1 MQANTPSVPKRRH
14 VLHCSGVRGE
24 KGGLFFTV
32 PGCAVKKAARFSPF
46 RAARSKTEPPFTPP
60 NTRGDANGGLLEGM
74 SDEEGLQGLSLEAV
88 ADVARGSI
96 LAEDASRYQIC
107 DVGLCLGART
117 LGQLGPFGNG
127 ELAFETV
134 EQSADEQ
141 ALSLVHRHSS
151 MRMEEVMLMEGSGD
165 PLQYGLDRFA

>member
-1 MQANTPSVPKRRH
+1 
-14 VLHCSGVRGE
+14 
-24 KGGLFFTV
+24 
-32 PGCAVKKAARFSPF
+32 
-46 RAARSKTEPPFTPP
+46 
-60 NTRGDANGGLLEGM
+60 M
-74 SDEEGLQGLSLEAV
+74 SDEEGLQGLGLEAV

-107 DVGLCLGART
+107 DVGLCLGAGT
-117 LGQLGPFGNG
+117 LGQLGPFCDG

-151 MRMEEVMLMEGSGD
+151 MRMEEVMLMEGRGD